1 MACLILIS
9 RFGKLLENKIRT
21 GCTGWSYGDWI
32 GPFYPRGSKP
42 SEYLPFYSNV
52 FDIVEIDT
60 TFYSSPNSWLV
71 NRWMEMT
78 PQNFSFTVKIPQTI
92 THERRLR
99 AYDTELSDFLSVLQ
113 PLRPKLKCIL
123 AQMPPSFNY
132 RDDFVA
138 LAEFVKDDKGTRGDI
153 RLAVELRNSSFF
165 RDETFDLLWEN
176 DVCFVWSVNQYT
188 RDFLAKVTA
197 DFLYLRFIGDRQL
210 TKFDRIQLNRTAL
223 LEECWRRLSSVLD
236 SVNEAFVFSNNHFAG
251 FAPETIREFRKIA
264 NLE

>member
-1 MACLILIS
+1 
-9 RFGKLLENKIRT
+9 
-21 GCTGWSYGDWI
+21 
-32 GPFYPRGSKP
+32 
-42 SEYLPFYSNV
+42 
-52 FDIVEIDT
+52 
-60 TFYSSPNSWLV
+60 
-71 NRWMEMT
+71 
-78 PQNFSFTVKIPQTI
+78 
-92 THERRLR
+92 
-99 AYDTELSDFLSVLQ
+99 
-113 PLRPKLKCIL
+113 
-123 AQMPPSFNY
+123 MPPSFNY